1 MNMDSQPTQP
11 YKGATYPT
19 KHRRNYP
26 RSKSGCLTCRE
37 RRKKCDEA
45 KPACNYCVKAA
56 RICTW
61 PGQDNHRQEQSQSGP
76 DNSGSDTSSNPD
88 STSRQRCQI
97 KQFMEKA
104 QEKWNVYEKAGLAII
119 KPSLSISTSS
129 QTQILKR
136 FFFDWST
143 YGDVPSGYTMTWF
156 GRLPQMY
163 LNSSI
168 DGLLHK
174 SINALANVSYG
185 QRFNSHQALRDATKL
200 YGEAILK
207 LRDQM
212 LCIVDSSQ
220 YSEVMASIVVLSTYE
235 GLLDQSI
242 ALEGS
247 WVSHTN
253 GGCTLLTL
261 RGQDKIAESS
271 TEYEVSIITLMQMVQ
286 IGLLTGQGLPTSWK
300 SVRKLGLPR
309 LPYFYTHTE
318 LIFQSACLCKE
329 WRTALLSFEV
339 DQDATPLFTV
349 ISQALALDKQ
359 LENWAEDL
367 LPSLHYTVESLS
379 ADSQLEWLQPL
390 LDGPWKPLHSH
401 TYPSLMNQ
409 VLWRFYWMARSILN
423 QALLFTNSVFEQ
435 AKITTNPLVLH
446 KSEIESNILSFMDL
460 LCESCLSTFTNIV
473 KKDPQNYKAEG
484 VPSLLGYLTLQVLPT
499 LGLCLEQVKLT
510 GIDLSG
516 RREWV
521 ARIRDFLRE
530 NLGIAKGAAAIP
542 PSSNSG
548 IPVQVWGLV

>member
-1 MNMDSQPTQP
+1 MSTFQSDS
-11 YKGATYPT
+11 
-19 KHRRNYP
+19 H
-26 RSKSGCLTCRE
+26 
-37 RRKKCDEA
+37 
-45 KPACNYCVKAA
+45 V
-56 RICTW
+56 
-61 PGQDNHRQEQSQSGP
+61 H
-76 DNSGSDTSSNPD
+76 
-88 STSRQRCQI
+88 
-97 KQFMEKA
+97 
-104 QEKWNVYEKAGLAII
+104 
-119 KPSLSISTSS
+119 
-129 QTQILKR
+129 ILI
-136 FFFDWST
+136 
-143 YGDVPSGYTMTWF
+143 
-156 GRLPQMY
+156 LY
-163 LNSSI
+163 L
-168 DGLLHK
+168 L
-174 SINALANVSYG
+174 
-185 QRFNSHQALRDATKL
+185 Q
-200 YGEAILK
+200 
-207 LRDQM
+207 
-212 LCIVDSSQ
+212 
-220 YSEVMASIVVLSTYE
+220 
-235 GLLDQSI
+235 
-242 ALEGS
+242 
-247 WVSHTN
+247 
-253 GGCTLLTL
+253 
-261 RGQDKIAESS
+261 
-271 TEYEVSIITLMQMVQ
+271 VQ

-329 WRTALLSFEV
+329 WRTALLSFEA
-339 DQDATPLFTV
+339 DQDATPLFAI

-359 LENWAEDL
+359 LENWANDL
-367 LPSLHYTVESLS
+367 LPSLHFTVESLS

-390 LDGPWKPLHSH
+390 LDGPWRPLHSH

-409 VLWRFYWMARSILN
+409 VLWRFYWMVRSILN
-423 QALLFTNSVFEQ
+423 QALLFTNSIFEQ
-435 AKITTNPLVLH
+435 AKVATNPLVLH